1 MRSST
6 GTKQSGTRTQSRV
19 FTVLSVLF
27 LLIGFAIIT
36 TPFVMRAISEYQ
48 QNATVQQTQRE
59 VDGWP
64 YPQAENQLKAARE
77 YNKRLAA
84 GSQTTIGEVKDPFAS
99 NAGQSTTSGA
109 DDSMAAKDKEYQN
122 LLDAGQGVMGSIRIP
137 EIDVNLPIY
146 HGTSEDALAVGAGH
160 LYGTSLPVGGKSTHS
175 VITGHRG
182 LPNSLLFTRLD
193 EMKKGDSFYI
203 EVMGK
208 KLGYKVDRITVI
220 KPDDSSKLRITK
232 GEDRVTLMTCTPYGV
247 NSHRLLVSGVR
258 AEIPEE
264 VPDPDLSL
272 IHISEPTRH

>member
-109 DDSMAAKDKEYQN
+109 DDS
-122 LLDAGQGVMGSIRIP
+122 P
-137 EIDVNLPIY
+137 
-146 HGTSEDALAVGAGH
+146 
-160 LYGTSLPVGGKSTHS
+160 
-175 VITGHRG
+175 
-182 LPNSLLFTRLD
+182 
-193 EMKKGDSFYI
+193 
-203 EVMGK
+203 
-208 KLGYKVDRITVI
+208 
-220 KPDDSSKLRITK
+220 
-232 GEDRVTLMTCTPYGV
+232 
-247 NSHRLLVSGVR
+247 
-258 AEIPEE
+258 
-264 VPDPDLSL
+264 
-272 IHISEPTRH
+272 